1 LKIKHFT
8 LAIFL
13 FLFST
18 TITSQTII
26 HGIVKDVNNTIISS
40 ANIQI
45 LNSETNKIV
54 AFGVSD
60 NLGSFAIAVKQTGFY
75 TLKITYLGFNTLYK
89 KIEINDK
96 SNTVFEFV
104 LIENKNQLDE
114 LIIKAQS
121 TGMKQKGD
129 TLTYNVENF
138 MNGTEESLKDIIKK
152 LPGLDINTNGK
163 ITSNGKEVDK
173 LLIDGEEFFRNQH
186 QLATENISS
195 EMVKNI
201 ELIKNY
207 KDFGKVTT
215 DKKSGLTAV
224 NINIKDEFKK
234 KISGSI
240 EASTGYDNKYN
251 LHSSLFSFR
260 KKLKASLILEDNNTG
275 KQAITLQDYF
285 SLTEDKDN
293 YGIENNSKVVFSKAE
308 DFPKF
313 LISENNVKER
323 KTNFAAFNLV
333 YSPSSKIKI
342 NFNSILNKANQLE
355 EQFKRQDYFT
365 ATTPIQN
372 NELLKSKE
380 ISLFNATQIE
390 SFYKPSDKTIFKYL
404 LNINFNNINTNQYAD
419 SYTKGYMNTVNDKN
433 INETIFIKNNLAF
446 TRVINTKMLFNI
458 NTFYNNNNNANLKN
472 IYATN
477 PFLNLNFADN
487 NYEINQNRNIKNSTL
502 GYSAQFRLKLKENA
516 LNIISGSTFENGTY
530 LNIVKN
536 QDSFYNNLHLETYD
550 SYIGFDFTYM
560 QKKVLSYSVGLSHHY
575 IMKKYNEILNFN
587 HQYIFPKADVKAIFN
602 PNHILDFSYQLSTKF
617 PVIEILLQN
626 STIID
631 FRNFNSNENITYNS
645 EIPFHQ
651 FNLTYFIY
659 KSKTSLII
667 NGNYT
672 KHEKSVST
680 NNINTDNSS
689 EMLFKLSP
697 FEESLSGMYFLEKNI
712 TKFYSFTNSLSISQ
726 TNKIVF
732 TENTGSQ
739 YHTNS
744 TSFLIQLSSKY
755 KSFPVNFETGF
766 IGSNNKYIYEKSN
779 SFLKEKRLFI
789 NFKGKAFEN
798 IFWNFNLTYDEQS
811 TATSNTEIY
820 SLSPRIRYNKPKS
833 KWNFSVSGNNILN
846 IDNPT
851 RIQNNSTSNYFE
863 VIKFSSLAGYVLFE
877 VKYKL

>member
-1 LKIKHFT
+1 LKIKYFT
-8 LAIFL
+8 IAFL
-13 FLFST
+13 LLLCCST
-18 TITSQTII
+18 IYSQTII
-26 HGIVKDVNNTIISS
+26 HGVIKDVNNTIISS

-45 LNSETNKIV
+45 ANSETNKTV

-60 NLGSFAIAVKQTGFY
+60 DFGLFAIAVKETGFY

-89 KIEINDK
+89 KIEIN
-96 SNTVFEFV
+96 NQTNAVFEFV

-114 LIIKAQS
+114 LIIKAES

-129 TLTYNVENF
+129 TLTYSVENF

-186 QLATENISS
+186 QLATENIPS
-195 EMVKNI
+195 EMVKDV

-224 NINIKDEFKK
+224 NINIKDDFKN

-240 EASTGYDNKYN
+240 EASTGYNNKYN
-251 LHSSLFSFR
+251 LHASLFSFR
-260 KKLKASLILEDNNTG
+260 KKLKTSLILEDNNTG

-313 LISENNVKER
+313 LTSQNNVKER

-333 YSPSSKIKI
+333 YSPSTKVKI
-342 NFNSILNKANQLE
+342 NLNSILNKANQLE
-355 EQFKRQDYFT
+355 EQFVRQEYFT
-365 ATTPIQN
+365 VTTPIQN

-380 ISLFNATQIE
+380 VSLFNATQIE
-390 SFYKPSDKTIFKYL
+390 SFYKPNDKTIFKYL
-404 LNINFNNINTNQYAD
+404 ININFNNINTNQD
-419 SYTKGYMNTVNDKN
+419 TESYTTGYTNAVNDKG
-433 INETIFIKNNLAF
+433 INETIFVKNNLAF
-446 TRVINTKMLFNI
+446 TKVINTKMLFNI
-458 NTFYNNNNNANLKN
+458 NAFYNQNTNSNQKN
-472 IYATN
+472 ILAKN
-477 PFLNLNFADN
+477 PFLNLNFIDN
-487 NYEINQNRNIKNSTL
+487 NYEINQNRNIKNSDL
-502 GYSAQFRLKLKENA
+502 GYSAQFSLKLKENT
-516 LNIISGSTFENGTY
+516 LNILSGSTIENGTY
-530 LNIVKN
+530 INVVKN
-536 QDSFYNNLHLETYD
+536 QDSFYNNLHLETND
-550 SYIGFDFTYM
+550 SYFGFDFSYTP
-560 QKKVLSYSVGLSHHY
+560 KKVFSYSIGLTHHY
-575 IMKKYNEILNFN
+575 IIKKYNEISNFN
-587 HQYIFPKADVKAIFN
+587 HHYFFPKVDVKALFN

-617 PVIEILLQN
+617 PVIETLLQN

-631 FRNFNSNENITYNS
+631 YRNYNSNENITYNS
-645 EIPFHQ
+645 EIPLHQ
-651 FNLTYFIY
+651 FNLSYFIY

-672 KHEKSVST
+672 KQEKSVST

-689 EMLFKLSP
+689 QTLFILSP
-697 FEESLSGMYFLEKNI
+697 YEESISGMYFLEKNI
-712 TKFYSFTNSLSISQ
+712 TKSYSFTNSLSFSQ
-726 TNKIVF
+726 TNKVVF
-732 TENTGSQ
+732 TENAGSQ
-739 YHTNS
+739 YNTYS
-744 TSFLIQLSSKY
+744 TSFLAQLSSKY

-766 IGSNNKYIYEKSN
+766 IGSNNKYNYEKSK
-779 SFLKEKRLFI
+779 SFLKEKRLFV
-789 NFKGKAFEN
+789 NFNGKALKN
-798 IFWNFNLTYDEQS
+798 IFWNINLTYDEQS
-811 TATSNTEIY
+811 SATSNSEIY
-820 SLSPRIRYNKPKS
+820 SLSPRIRYNKSKS
-833 KWNFSVSGNNILN
+833 KWDFSISGNNILN
-846 IDNPT
+846 IDNPI
-851 RIQNNSTSNYFE
+851 RIQNNSTANYFE

>member
-1 LKIKHFT
+1 LKIKYFT
-8 LAIFL
+8 LAFLL
-13 FLFST
+13 FLFSG
-18 TITSQTII
+18 TISSQTII

-45 LNSETNKIV
+45 SNSETNKTV

-60 NLGSFAIAVKQTGFY
+60 DLGLFAITVKQTGFY

-89 KIEINDK
+89 KIEINDSTK
-96 SNTVFEFV
+96 TVFEFV

-129 TLTYNVENF
+129 TLIYSVENF

-195 EMVKNI
+195 EMVKDV

-207 KDFGKVTT
+207 KDFGKISN
-215 DKKSGLTAV
+215 DKKNGLTAV

-240 EASTGYDNKYN
+240 EASAGYDNKYN
-251 LHSSLFSFR
+251 LHSNLFSFR
-260 KKLKASLILEDNNTG
+260 KKLKTSLILENNNTG

-293 YGIENNSKVVFSKAE
+293 YGIENNSKVVFSKVE

-313 LISENNVKER
+313 LTSQNNVKER

-342 NFNSILNKANQLE
+342 NLSSILNKANQFE
-355 EQFKRQDYFT
+355 EQLIRQDYFT

-380 ISLFNATQIE
+380 ISKFNATQIE
-390 SFYKPSDKTIFKYL
+390 SYYKPNDKTIFKYL
-404 LNINFNNINTNQYAD
+404 ININFNNINTNQHTE
-419 SYTKGYMNTVNDKN
+419 SFTTGYTNMVNDKD
-433 INETIFIKNNLAF
+433 INKTVFIKNNLAF
-446 TRVINTKMLFNI
+446 TRVINPKMLFNI
-458 NTFYNNNNNANLKN
+458 NAFYDNNSNTNQKN
-472 IYATN
+472 IYAAN
-477 PFLNLNFADN
+477 PFLNLNFANN
-487 NYEINQNRNIKNSTL
+487 NYEINQNRNVKNSNL
-502 GYSAQFRLKLKENA
+502 GYSAQFSLKLKENT
-516 LNIISGSTFENGTY
+516 LDIISGSTFENGTY
-530 LNIVKN
+530 LNVVKN
-536 QDSFYNNLHLETYD
+536 QDSFYNNLHLETND
-550 SYIGFDFTYM
+550 SYFGFDFAYM
-560 QKKVLSYSVGLSHHY
+560 PKKIFSYSVGLSHHY
-575 IMKKYNEILNFN
+575 IMKKYNEISNFN
-587 HQYIFPKADVKAIFN
+587 HHYFFPKADVKAIFN

-617 PVIEILLQN
+617 PVIETLLQN

-631 FRNFNSNENITYNS
+631 YRDINSNENITYNS
-645 EIPFHQ
+645 EIPLHQ
-651 FNLTYFIY
+651 FNLSYFIY

-672 KHEKSVST
+672 KQEKSVST
-680 NNINTDNSS
+680 NNLNTDNSS
-689 EMLFKLSP
+689 QTLFKLSP

-712 TKFYSFTNSLSISQ
+712 AKSYSFTNSLSISQ

-732 TENTGSQ
+732 TENIGSQ
-739 YHTNS
+739 YCTKS
-744 TSFLIQLSSKY
+744 TSFLAQLSSKY
-755 KSFPVNFETGF
+755 KSFPVNFEAGF
-766 IGSNNKYIYEKSN
+766 IGSNNKYSYGKSN
-779 SFLKEKRLFI
+779 SFLKEKRLFV
-789 NFKGKAFEN
+789 NFNGKALKN
-798 IFWNFNLTYDEQS
+798 MFWNFKLIYDEQS

-820 SLSPRIRYNKPKS
+820 SLNPRIRYNKLKS
-833 KWNFSVSGNNILN
+833 KWDFSISGNNILN

-851 RIQNNSTSNYFE
+851 RIQNNSTANYFE